1 MQVVAESTREPS
13 VTNEIRF
20 YHNAPDR
27 LRVACVLTAKAG
39 ARGHKVSVF
48 APDNGTARHFD
59 QMLWG
64 FQPLAFVPHVAAGSP
79 LAAETPVVIGNTL
92 DVLPHDEV
100 LVNLGDE
107 LPASFDRFQLVLE
120 IVGPSEPERQA
131 ARRRYRSYKDRGYTL
146 SAHDL
151 AQRSGE

>member
-1 MQVVAESTREPS
+1 MRVTTKPIREPG

-20 YHNAPDR
+20 YHNAPNR
-27 LRVACVLTAKAG
+27 LRVACVLTAKAS

-48 APDNGTARHFD
+48 APDNGMAHHFD
-59 QMLWG
+59 QMLWS

-79 LAAETPVVIGNTL
+79 LAPETPVVIGNTL
-92 DVLPHDEV
+92 DLLPHDEV
-100 LVNLGDE
+100 LVNLGSE
-107 LPASFDRFQLVLE
+107 LPTDFDRFKLVLE
-120 IVGPSEPERQA
+120 IVGPSEAERQA
-131 ARRRYRSYKDRGYTL
+131 ARQRYRSYKSRGLPL